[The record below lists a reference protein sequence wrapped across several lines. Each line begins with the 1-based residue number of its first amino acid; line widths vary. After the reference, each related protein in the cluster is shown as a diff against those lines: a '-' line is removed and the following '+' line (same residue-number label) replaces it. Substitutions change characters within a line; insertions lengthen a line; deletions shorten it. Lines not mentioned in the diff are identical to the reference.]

1 MKISAI
7 VAMSQNRVIGRENQ
21 IPWHLPED
29 LRRFKKITMGCPV
42 IMGRKTYESIGRLL
56 PGRVNCIITRQKG
69 LEISGA
75 VVVGSWQEAKEY
87 FSQTTQEVFVIG
99 GSEIYRMAWLDV
111 QTFYLTLIHQEFA
124 GDVFFPE
131 FSWSE
136 FQEVAREDVS
146 LPIPHSYL
154 VLKRVKSSPISP
166 HAPSH
171 ASSSE

>member
-1 MKISAI
+1 MKIYAI

-29 LRRFKKITMGCPV
+29 LKRFKKITMGCPI

-75 VVVGSWQEAKEY
+75 VVVGSWQEAKDY
-87 FSQTTQEVFVIG
+87 FAKTAQEVFVIG
-99 GSEIYRMAWLDV
+99 GAEIYRMALADI
-111 QTFYLTLIHQEFA
+111 QKLYLTLIHEEFV

-136 FQEVAREDVS
+136 FKEISREDVS
-146 LPIPHSYL
+146 LPISHSYL
-154 VLKRVKSSPISP
+154 VLERVGPDLV
-166 HAPSH
+166 
-171 ASSSE
+171 